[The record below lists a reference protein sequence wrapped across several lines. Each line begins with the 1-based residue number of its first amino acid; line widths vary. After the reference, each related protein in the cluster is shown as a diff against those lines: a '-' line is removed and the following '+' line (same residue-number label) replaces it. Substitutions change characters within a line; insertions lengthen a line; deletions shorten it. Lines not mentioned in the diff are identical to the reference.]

1 MSRSKHLMMTPKTV
15 DEVQWSTWEPKE
27 RAVLCLVR
35 DNNDLLLIH
44 KKTGLGAGK
53 INAPGGRI
61 EPDETPRFA
70 AIRETEE
77 ETGIIPIN
85 PEQRAELSFIFTNGY
100 SIHGT
105 VFLAT
110 EYSGTMIET
119 PEALPFWR
127 SIEDLPFERMWEDD
141 TLWLPKVLNGAYVQG
156 FFIFDED
163 SMLSHRIELQV

>member
-1 MSRSKHLMMTPKTV
+1 
-15 DEVQWSTWEPKE
+15 
-27 RAVLCLVR
+27 VR

-61 EPDETPRFA
+61 EPDETPRLA